1 MANVPTSEDI
11 DAYQIEQEIKN
22 ASSNNQND
30 GNEYVENELELK
42 NQVILNPKANAI
54 NKMNV
59 PDLLLG
65 TITDAKMMTLINWWK
80 EMQITFLEAGMIET
94 ARVYENMVLTTLNL
108 YRSQDGSQQKYI
120 ISRIKASEIKLNA
133 KPKNGLVDKVN
144 NFN

>member
-1 MANVPTSEDI
+1 MANVPSSEDI
-11 DAYQIEQEIKN
+11 DAYQIEQQIKQ
-22 ASSNNQND
+22 ASQDNQNE

-42 NQVILNPKANAI
+42 NQVILNPKANKI
-54 NKMNV
+54 NGMNT

-65 TITDAKMMTLINWWK
+65 TITDAKMMIQINWWK

-94 ARVYENMVLTTLNL
+94 ARVYENFVLTTLNL
-108 YRSQDGSQQKYI
+108 YRSQDGAQQKYI

>member
-1 MANVPTSEDI
+1 MANVPSNEDI
-11 DAYQIEQEIKN
+11 DAYQIEQQIKQ
-22 ASSNNQND
+22 ASNDNQND

-42 NQVILNPKANAI
+42 NQVILNPKANRI
-54 NKMNV
+54 NGMNT

-65 TITDAKMMTLINWWK
+65 TITDVKMMAQINWWK

-94 ARVYENMVLTTLNL
+94 ARVYENLVLTTLNL
-108 YRSQDGSQQKYI
+108 YRSQDGAQQKYI